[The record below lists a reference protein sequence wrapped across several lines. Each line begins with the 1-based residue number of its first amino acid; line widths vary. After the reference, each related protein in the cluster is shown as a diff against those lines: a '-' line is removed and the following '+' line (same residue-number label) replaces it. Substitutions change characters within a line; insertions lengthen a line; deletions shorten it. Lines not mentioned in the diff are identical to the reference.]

1 MDVKL
6 FQAESIL
13 QIGKRKNQED
23 SIYPRR
29 GEATEETRCFVLCDG
44 MGGLDRGEVASSV
57 VSSVLG
63 QAINERL
70 AHDGMLTDAAFE
82 DALDKAYD
90 ALDAKSDVGH
100 TRNMGT
106 TLALLCFH
114 RGGCLAA
121 HIGDS
126 RIYHLRPKNDEIM
139 YRSRDHSLVYQLFE
153 QGELSVDEVRTFPRR
168 NVILR
173 AMQPLQKTRTV
184 ADLVHIRDI
193 AAGDY
198 FVIGSDGIF
207 EQLED
212 KVLMGILKSDAAD
225 KQKRERLEQLT
236 TNNNDNHSAYIIHVK
251 GVEHEPG
258 DKEYPDDERA
268 ARDTNKLLLAEAND
282 VEVVMVGNDNQHAE
296 MTAEEAN
303 INLNPTKL
311 KSSGQKLSW
320 LIAVMAVLMLIAAA
334 IFLGLQYVK

>member
-1 MDVKL
+1 M
-6 FQAESIL
+6 

-29 GEATEETRCFVLCDG
+29 GEASEDTRCFVLCDG

-57 VSSVLG
+57 VSSVIW
-63 QAINERL
+63 QAINERT
-70 AHDGMLTDAAFE
+70 AHDDALTDAEFE
-82 DALDKAYD
+82 EALDKAYD
-90 ALDAKSDVGH
+90 ALDAKSDMGH

-126 RIYHLRPKNDEIM
+126 RIYHLRPKSDEIM

-207 EQLED
+207 ERLDD
-212 KVLMGILKSDAAD
+212 KVLMDILKSDATD

-236 TNNNDNHSAYIIHVK
+236 ANNNDNHSAYIIHVK
-251 GVEHEPG
+251 SVEHDTS

-268 ARDTNKLLLAEAND
+268 ARDANKLLLAEAND
-282 VEVVMVGNDNQHAE
+282 VEVVMVGSESQHTE
-296 MTAEEAN
+296 TPTEEAN

-311 KSSGQKLSW
+311 KSSGRKLSW
-320 LIAVMAVLMLIAAA
+320 AIAILALLMLIAAA
-334 IFLGLQYVK
+334 IFFGLQYVK